1 MSLDVSQMYLKC
13 KMLCYTFQENTC
25 ILTCAC
31 ILHVSQTSPRRSHMR
46 AVPARGPRSDE
57 IKARAQ
63 GKFFDETKSW
73 GDEFHVRR
81 LRVAFRIFAHL
92 RVVSASRARGLARP
106 AAVSSELG
114 GAAWVEAQA
123 LHRGACEA
131 MKAVRATQA
140 RRRSAARHSAQR
152 RSTPR
157 SRGSP
162 RLLDLHPGR
171 RGE

>member
-1 MSLDVSQMYLKC
+1 
-13 KMLCYTFQENTC
+13 MLCY
-25 ILTCAC
+25 I
-31 ILHVSQTSPRRSHMR
+31 PREDMYLDMCMYFTRIPNESK
-46 AVPARGPRSDE
+46 AFTYASGPRSRSQIRRS

-63 GKFFDETKSW
+63 GKFIDETKSW